1 MIKHSVATTRRRS
14 AFSNLDYCCFL
25 ILAAISLYLM
35 IREPLLATLL
45 GGSILLLMG
54 LHQIGRAIPIL
65 EKMVGSRIRFWHV
78 ATLIMTTAMLS
89 NALLAPVQAVFMSG
103 LENFFIEL
111 AESAAT
117 GGGATETLNE
127 EVVRLIFSLIRG
139 VFLLLVAAAALFAY
153 NQSQQG
159 NDWRPIVVQV
169 GLAFAIVI
177 AIDVVT
183 FLFVGDGTVAS
194 LPRVVG

>member
-1 MIKHSVATTRRRS
+1 MIKYSVATTRRRS
-14 AFSNLDYCCFL
+14 QLSSLDYCCFL
-25 ILAAISLYLM
+25 ILGTASIYL
-35 IREPLLATLL
+35 IVREPILATVL
-45 GGSILLLMG
+45 GGSTLLFMG
-54 LHQIGRAIPIL
+54 LYHIIRAVPIL
-65 EKMVGSRIRFWHV
+65 ERMIGSRIRFWHV
-78 ATLIMTTAMLS
+78 ATLIITTSMLS
-89 NALLAPVQAVFMSG
+89 NVLLAPAHALFMSG

-111 AESAAT
+111 AESAA
-117 GGGATETLNE
+117 GSGGATETLNE

-183 FLFVGDGTVAS
+183 YLFVGDGTIAS
-194 LPRVVG
+194 LPLGLG